1 MPAESENDRLPFEPK
16 SKRKK
21 SPKEQAQPTA
31 EKPIESPTA
40 TASEAPSRRSAKQ
53 YSREETSI
61 PEVVSRRML
70 RRMLYFS
77 GMPVVLGVFVFF
89 VSYVLIVQGIAALPN
104 VVVLLITLACFGLSV
119 VGLSY
124 GALSA
129 SWEEDTLG
137 SLLGFEQ
144 FQVNFGRL
152 LGSWRQA
159 REERRNPSS

>member
-1 MPAESENDRLPFEPK
+1 MSADAEKDRLPFEPNR
-16 SKRKK
+16 KRKK
-21 SPKEQAQPTA
+21 SAKEKVQSATEQPSEAT
-31 EKPIESPTA
+31 KA
-40 TASEAPSRRSAKQ
+40 TASAATNRRTNK

-77 GMPVVLGVFVFF
+77 GLPVVLGVFVFF
-89 VSYVLIVQGIAALPN
+89 VSYVLIVQEIAVLPN
-104 VVVLLITLACFGLSV
+104 VVVLLTTLACFGLSV

-144 FQVNFGRL
+144 FQVNFERL
-152 LGSWRQA
+152 IGSWRQA
-159 REERRNPSS
+159 REERRNSSS

>member
-1 MPAESENDRLPFEPK
+1 MSADAENERLPFEPK

-21 SPKEQAQPTA
+21 SPKEKAQPTA
-31 EKPIESPTA
+31 EKSVEPSKPMASA
-40 TASEAPSRRSAKQ
+40 TSNRQAKN

-70 RRMLYFS
+70 RRILYFS
-77 GMPVVLGVFVFF
+77 GLPVIFGVFVFF
-89 VSYVLIVQGIAALPN
+89 VSYVLIVQGIAELPN
-104 VVVLLITLACFGLSV
+104 IVVLLTTLACFGLSV

-129 SWEEDTLG
+129 SWEESTLG
-137 SLLGFEQ
+137 SLIGFEQ

-152 LGSWRQA
+152 VGSWRQA
-159 REERRNPSS
+159 REERRNTSS